1 MDNYGDTTM
10 DVTLLRC
17 VTDTEVYIIRVKDII
32 SMKPVISQDNEPYIR
47 IEFEDDELYITNS
60 IYCTE
65 VETYELNC

>member
-1 MDNYGDTTM
+1 MDNYGDTT

-32 SMKPVISQDNEPYIR
+32 SMKPIISQDNEPYIR

>member
-1 MDNYGDTTM
+1 MENYGDTT

-32 SMKPVISQDNEPYIR
+32 SMKPIISQDNEPYIR

-65 VETYELNC
+65 VESYELNC

>member
-1 MDNYGDTTM
+1 MENYGDTTE
-10 DVTLLRC
+10 VTLLRC

-32 SMKPVISQDNEPYIR
+32 SMKPIISQDNEPYIR

-65 VETYELNC
+65 VESYELN

>member
-1 MDNYGDTTM
+1 MDNYEDTTEI
-10 DVTLLRC
+10 TLLRC

-32 SMKPVISQDNEPYIR
+32 SMKPIISQDNEPYIR

>member
-1 MDNYGDTTM
+1 MENYGDTTE
-10 DVTLLRC
+10 VTLLRC

-32 SMKPVISQDNEPYIR
+32 SMKPIISQDNEPYIR

-65 VETYELNC
+65 VESYELNC

>member
-1 MDNYGDTTM
+1 MDNYGDTT

-17 VTDTEVYIIRVKDII
+17 VTDTEVYIIRIKDII

-47 IEFEDDELYITNS
+47 IEFEDDEMYITNS

-65 VETYELNC
+65 VELYELNC

>member
-1 MDNYGDTTM
+1 MENYENTTTE
-10 DVTLLRC
+10 VTLLRC

-32 SMKPVISQDNEPYIR
+32 SMKPIISQDNEPYIR
-47 IEFEDDELYITNS
+47 IEFEDDEMYITNS

>member
-1 MDNYGDTTM
+1 MDNYGDTT

>member
-1 MDNYGDTTM
+1 MDNYGDTTT
-10 DVTLLRC
+10 DVPLLRC

-32 SMKPVISQDNEPYIR
+32 SMKPIISQDNEPYIR

-65 VETYELNC
+65 VELYELNC

>member
-1 MDNYGDTTM
+1 MENYGNTTTE
-10 DVTLLRC
+10 VTLLRC

-32 SMKPVISQDNEPYIR
+32 SMKPIISQDNEPYIR

>member
-1 MDNYGDTTM
+1 MDNYEDTTTE
-10 DVTLLRC
+10 VTLLRC

-32 SMKPVISQDNEPYIR
+32 SMKPIISQDNEPYIR
-47 IEFEDDELYITNS
+47 IEFEDDEMYITNS

>member
-1 MDNYGDTTM
+1 MENYGNTTTE
-10 DVTLLRC
+10 VTLLRC
-17 VTDTEVYIIRVKDII
+17 VYDGNEHNIRVKDII
-32 SMKPVISQDNEPYIR
+32 SMKPIISQDNEPYIR